1 MRIPENLKFQL
12 WNITGNKWGIAPPRP
27 LIIKVGLDFFE
38 KVIGED
44 WKKELTK
51 MKVDISNY
59 PHFSVD
65 EATGRKLRILLNKRF
80 KQHLVNKN
88 EEMRVLARPFM
99 KFDDE

>member
-12 WNITGNKWGIAPPRP
+12 WNVTGDKWAIASPRG

-38 KVIGED
+38 KVSGEG
-44 WKKELTK
+44 WKDELQK
-51 MKVDISNY
+51 MGADISNY

-65 EATGRKLRILLNKRF
+65 EATGRKLKTLLNKRF